1 MALSNPF
8 AKLEKLTIIPYD
20 ENKDGAFSGTKKGDE
35 YEVMYNPPTF
45 SLTFGQDLAE
55 LTRANNLTTNA
66 NQSVSSSNGTLT
78 IELLIDGTGASRS
91 GGISGAAGIVGAIQ
105 AAKETFVKDKIKA
118 FYDTTMKAVDKTH
131 KPRFLKLIWGKGL
144 QFACQLQTATVSYL
158 LFNRNGTPLRATISA
173 TFKQTECI
181 SLDDKAFNQ
190 TALGFQSP
198 DVTKLYTVLAGDTI
212 YNIAKKEY
220 ESESY
225 YLQIAEVNDLKNY
238 RKLIPGTQL
247 ILPSV
252 SNA

>member
-1 MALSNPF
+1 MALTLPF
-8 AKLEKLTIIPYD
+8 AKLEKLTIVPYD
-20 ENKDGAFSGTKKGDE
+20 DNENGTFKDAGE
-35 YEVMYNPPTF
+35 PYEVMFNPTTL
-45 SLTFGQDLAE
+45 SLTFGAE
-55 LTRANNLTTNA
+55 LTTLTSANTTVTSPLQTN
-66 NQSVSSSNGTLT
+66 SKENGTLT
-78 IELLIDGTGASRS
+78 VELLVDGTGASRS
-91 GGISGAAGIVGAIQ
+91 GGVSGAAGVVGAIE
-105 AAKETFVKDKIKA
+105 AASDKFVANSIKSFYETTA
-118 FYDTTMKAVDKTH
+118 RSADKTH
-131 KPRFLKLIWGKGL
+131 NTRFLKIHWGKGL
-144 QFACQLQTATVSYL
+144 MFGGKLQSATVNYL

-173 TFKQTECI
+173 SFKQADCNAI
-181 SLDDKAFNQ
+181 GPKDFSQ

-198 DVTKLYTVLAGDTI
+198 DVTKLYTVVAGDTI